1 MPPKRRKM
9 ATSISIDFVST
20 DDEGKGSAAAPI
32 DLVSTDDETEASQ
45 EVTVKATTLPESTA
59 SETCIMHIAS
69 NLKVFRSMS
78 HTELALWFY
87 KDVAAAC
94 DARILSTTKLV
105 DPAEEAAVSAYLVQ
119 EGVPDPLAE
128 GR

>member
-78 HTELALWFY
+78 HTDLALVLQGPRCSLRCTY
-87 KDVAAAC
+87 
-94 DARILSTTKLV
+94 
-105 DPAEEAAVSAYLVQ
+105 
-119 EGVPDPLAE
+119 PLNHQTS
-128 GR
+128 GSC

>member
-45 EVTVKATTLPESTA
+45 EVTVEATTLPESTA
-59 SETCIMHIAS
+59 SEVCIMHIAS

-78 HTELALWFY
+78 HTELARFY

-128 GR
+128 GW